1 MLRSTQMKRFALS
14 MLSVGLAGALA
25 TATTAR
31 AQQGEAVVASTSVT
45 ATVTKIDYKTRAVTL
60 KTQDGKV
67 HEIIADTAVRNLAQ
81 VKPGD
86 VITATYAEA
95 LAYEVVKKGAKAP
108 GVEQVVGGGRAE
120 PGKKPAGAIGQQTT
134 VTVTISAIDRSVPS
148 VTFTGPQGNSRTIKV
163 KHPEKLEGVNVGDM
177 VDITYTEA
185 LAITVDPAP
194 KK

>member
-1 MLRSTQMKRFALS
+1 MKRSDIVSLA
-14 MLSVGLAGALA
+14 VGLAAVLF
-25 TATTAR
+25 TATSAR
-31 AQQGEAVVASTSVT
+31 AQQPTAGEAVISSTSVT
-45 ATVTKIDYKTRAVTL
+45 ATVTKIDYATRAVTL
-60 KTQDGKV
+60 KTQDGKE
-67 HEIIADTAVRNLAQ
+67 HEIVADTAVRNLSQ

-86 VITATYAEA
+86 VVTATYAEA
-95 LAYEVVKKGAKAP
+95 LAYELLKKGAKAP

-134 VTVTISAIDRSVPS
+134 VTVTITAIDRTVPS
-148 VTFTGPQGNSRTIKV
+148 VTFTGPRGNSRTIKV
-163 KHPEKLEGVNVGDM
+163 RHPEKLEGVSVGDM

>member
-1 MLRSTQMKRFALS
+1 MKRSDIA
-14 MLSVGLAGALA
+14 SVAAVLFM
-25 TATTAR
+25 ATTAH
-31 AQQGEAVVASTSVT
+31 AQQPAAGEAVISSTSVT
-45 ATVTKIDYKTRAVTL
+45 ATVTKIDYTTRAVTL
-60 KTQDGKV
+60 RTQDGKEHTIV
-67 HEIIADTAVRNLAQ
+67 ADTAVRNLAQ

-86 VITATYAEA
+86 VVTATYAEA
-95 LAYEVVKKGAKAP
+95 LAYEVLKKGAKAP

-148 VTFTGPQGNSRTIKV
+148 VTFTGPAGNSRTIKV
-163 KHPEKLEGVNVGDM
+163 RHPEKLEGVSVGDM

>member
-1 MLRSTQMKRFALS
+1 MT
-14 MLSVGLAGALA
+14 VGLLGVLF

-31 AQQGEAVVASTSVT
+31 AQQPTAGEAVISTTSVT
-45 ATVTKIDYKTRAVTL
+45 ATVTKIDYTTRAVTL
-60 KTQDGKV
+60 TTQDGKEHDIV
-67 HEIIADTAVRNLAQ
+67 ADSAVRNLAQ

-86 VITATYAEA
+86 VVTVTYAEA
-95 LAYEVVKKGAKAP
+95 LAYEVVKQGAKAP

-148 VTFTGPQGNSRTIKV
+148 VTFTGPAGNSRTITV
-163 KHPEKLEGVNVGDM
+163 RHPEKLEGVSVGDM

>member
-1 MLRSTQMKRFALS
+1 MKRSDIVSLA
-14 MLSVGLAGALA
+14 VGLAAVLF
-25 TATTAR
+25 TATSAR
-31 AQQGEAVVASTSVT
+31 AQQPTAGEAVISSTSVT
-45 ATVTKIDYKTRAVTL
+45 ATVTKIDYATRAVTL
-60 KTQDGKV
+60 KTQDGKE
-67 HEIIADTAVRNLAQ
+67 HEIVADTAVRNLSQ

-86 VITATYAEA
+86 VVTATYAEA
-95 LAYEVVKKGAKAP
+95 LAYEVLKKGAKAP

-134 VTVTISAIDRSVPS
+134 VTVTITAIDRTVPS
-148 VTFTGPQGNSRTIKV
+148 VTFTGPRGNSRTIKV
-163 KHPEKLEGVNVGDM
+163 RHPEKLEGVSVGDM

>member
-1 MLRSTQMKRFALS
+1 MKRSDIVSLA
-14 MLSVGLAGALA
+14 VGLAAVLF
-25 TATTAR
+25 TATSAR
-31 AQQGEAVVASTSVT
+31 AQQPTAGEAVISSTSVT
-45 ATVTKIDYKTRAVTL
+45 ATVTKIDYATRAVTL
-60 KTQDGKV
+60 KTQDGKE
-67 HEIIADTAVRNLAQ
+67 HEIVADTAVRNLSQ

-86 VITATYAEA
+86 VVTATYAEA
-95 LAYEVVKKGAKAP
+95 LAYEVLRKGAKAP

-134 VTVTISAIDRSVPS
+134 VTVTITAIDRTVPS
-148 VTFTGPQGNSRTIKV
+148 VTFTGPRGNSRTIKV
-163 KHPEKLEGVNVGDM
+163 RHPEKLEGVSVGDM

>member
-1 MLRSTQMKRFALS
+1 MT
-14 MLSVGLAGALA
+14 VGLLGVLF

-31 AQQGEAVVASTSVT
+31 AQQPTAGEAVISSTSVT
-45 ATVTKIDYKTRAVTL
+45 ATVTKIDYTTRAVTL
-60 KTQDGKV
+60 TTQDGKEHDIV
-67 HEIIADTAVRNLAQ
+67 ADSVVRNLAQ

-86 VITATYAEA
+86 VVTVTYAEA
-95 LAYEVVKKGAKAP
+95 LAYEVVKPGAKAP

-148 VTFTGPQGNSRTIKV
+148 VTFTGPNGNSRTITV
-163 KHPEKLEGVNVGDM
+163 RHPEKLEGVSVGDM

>member
-1 MLRSTQMKRFALS
+1 MKRSDIAS
-14 MLSVGLAGALA
+14 MAVGLVTVLF

-31 AQQGEAVVASTSVT
+31 AQQPTAGEAVISSTSVT
-45 ATVTKIDYKTRAVTL
+45 ATVTKIDYTTRAVTL
-60 KTQDGKV
+60 KTQDGKEYNIV
-67 HEIIADTAVRNLAQ
+67 ADSAVRNLAQ

-86 VITATYAEA
+86 VVTATYAEA

-120 PGKKPAGAIGQQTT
+120 PGTKPAGAIGQQTT
-134 VTVTISAIDRSVPS
+134 VTVTITAIDRSVPS
-148 VTFTGPQGNSRTIKV
+148 VTFTGPKGNSRTIKV
-163 KHPEKLEGVNVGDM
+163 RHPEKLEGVNVGDM

-194 KK
+194 KQ